1 MSHTSVLKNY
11 ITAIPDAEHVA
22 TAERL
27 VTAKAI
33 AEFSHEKILTP
44 VVSPHTNSGPT
55 SWKLSLRSGYEYS
68 FTAEILPLNHW
79 LVDPASLQ
87 RHQNNSSDET
97 ALGLSCAQ
105 FIVDARGELNIST
118 EMLGHY
124 LTEVNATVTARAMCL
139 HTESLSSADLVHASL
154 QQRESAL
161 TLGHPCFVATNG
173 RIGFSALD
181 HQTYP
186 PEASSTFAPLW
197 VAMKASLAEFALD
210 PAVIGRY
217 DQLIPDS
224 IVDAWQKLAA
234 TLGCPVE
241 QYQLMPVHP
250 WQWNNVIHAMFGP
263 NIGRRELVLVGEDPD
278 QHRAQQSIRTAL
290 SQDNPT
296 RPYIKTSLSIR
307 NMGFTRGM
315 SPTYVRSAPAICSW
329 VHDQL
334 SADPYLTHSNFRVL
348 REFASAGFIGDI
360 YHSAVPGQPET
371 KVLAALWRENPATFC
386 APGQSLCSMA
396 ALLHRD
402 SRDVSMVSEMVKDSA
417 LNSTQWLE
425 SFLDVYAAPILH
437 ILVEHR
443 MAFMPHGENII
454 LTLENSVPVG
464 ANLKDV
470 AEEVVV
476 ASPEAQVPPGAE
488 RILHA
493 LSDDDLSQCF
503 HTDVVDGFL
512 RHLSAI
518 FAQDQLLDVDEFW
531 STVAM
536 RLRHYESLNPEVKRL
551 ELFAPEVQLS
561 CLNRLQLRNT
571 QTMVDLSDPVDS
583 LIYAGSIPNPLAI
596 LGPVT

>member
-1 MSHTSVLKNY
+1 MSHTPLVNTL
-11 ITAIPDAEHVA
+11 IQAAPPAEHIE

-33 AEFSHEKILTP
+33 AEFSHEKLL
-44 VVSPHTNSGPT
+44 SPHSENPT
-55 SWKLSLRSGYEYS
+55 SAPSSWVLSLHSGVEYS
-68 FTAEILPLNHW
+68 FTAEVLPLNHW

-87 RHQNNSSDET
+87 RHENSSSDET
-97 ALGLSCAQ
+97 SLALSCAQ

-139 HTESLSSADLVHASL
+139 HTESFSSPDLVHASL

-173 RIGFSALD
+173 RIGFSAADL
-181 HQTYP
+181 QTYP
-186 PEASSTFAPLW
+186 PEATSTFAPLW
-197 VAMKASLAEFALD
+197 VAIKASLSEFNLD
-210 PAVIGRY
+210 PAVISHY
-217 DQLIPDS
+217 DELIPQP
-224 IVDAWQKLAA
+224 IIEAWQQLAA
-234 TLGCPVE
+234 ALDCPAS
-241 QYQLMPVHP
+241 QYQLIPVHP
-250 WQWNNVIHAMFGP
+250 WQWNNIIHAMFGP

-296 RPYIKTSLSIR
+296 RAYIKTSLSIR

-315 SPTYVRSAPAICSW
+315 SPTYVRSAPAICAW
-329 VHDQL
+329 VQEQL
-334 SADPYLTHSNFRVL
+334 AADPYLTHSNFRVL
-348 REFASAGFIGDI
+348 REFASAGFVGDV
-360 YHSAVPGQPET
+360 YHTAVPGQPET
-371 KVLAALWRENPATFC
+371 KVLAALWRENPAAFC

-402 SRDVSMVSEMVKDSA
+402 SQGASMVSELIKDSA
-417 LNSTQWLE
+417 LDSTQWLE

-437 ILVEHR
+437 ILVEHE
-443 MAFMPHGENII
+443 MAFMPHGENVI

-464 ANLKDV
+464 ANLKDI

-476 ASPEAQVPPGAE
+476 ASPDTQVPPGAE
-488 RILHA
+488 RILHS

-518 FAQDQLLDVDEFW
+518 FAQDQLLDVTEFW
-531 STVAM
+531 STVAK

-571 QTMVDLSDPVDS
+571 KTMVDLSDPVDS
-583 LIYAGSIPNPLAI
+583 LIYAGSIANPLAPAN
-596 LGPVT
+596 PVI